1 MKSYPVNFTLGLP
14 KLSTTYTQ
22 ALKTTQAYLNF
33 QIKSFEDFLEKNPRR
48 AKVYRELGPIID
60 NYLQK
65 TLDYID
71 AMGAQKD
78 GNSLFGNRVI
88 TVITVTLSTVE
99 EEKMTACPSKSMH
112 SHHESTDFGIKISKM
127 FFIGYFFKELQ
138 RALLFNPVLLQ
149 RRLTELTTC
158 SISIVA
164 ERRPHSKFSIPILLQ
179 VKLPNL
185 NS

>member
-1 MKSYPVNFTLGLP
+1 MKLYPVNFTLGLT
-14 KLSTTYTQ
+14 KLSMTYIQ
-22 ALKTTQAYLNF
+22 AVETTQAYLKF

-48 AKVYRELGPIID
+48 AKVYQELRPIID
-60 NYLQK
+60 HYLQK
-65 TLDYID
+65 TVDYID

-78 GNSLFGNRVI
+78 GNSLFGDRVI

-112 SHHESTDFGIKISKM
+112 SHHESTDFGIKISKL

-138 RALLFNPVLLQ
+138 RALLFNPVLLH
-149 RRLTELTTC
+149 RRLIVLTTC
-158 SISIVA
+158 SVSIVG
-164 ERRPHSKFSIPILLQ
+164 EKRPHSKFSIPILLQ

-185 NS
+185 IL